1 MTETK
6 LSFCQRIPLAAL
18 YSEDLLNK
26 DSGRKVL
33 SLLTEARLVT
43 VAVAKDHRQQMVEI
57 AHEALVRRWP
67 RLRQWLEEDR
77 EILVWRQRL
86 GFIIQEWQQT
96 GRDDGFLLR
105 GSLLDEARLW
115 LSRRSN
121 DLTPAEKEF
130 INASLS
136 LQHRERANRAI
147 GRFELLVESSGSEL
161 EKQYPHSVGE
171 REAERLAKDLPF
183 LARSGTWR
191 VQINVIPVPA
201 AQARNLRSRLP
212 HLPINTVL
220 PLLSAAA
227 PADLNG
233 DDPDDS
239 SRHVEAAQKLD
250 DQTFAL
256 LKSLQLQGASGL
268 ALELISP
275 QLDGIPDPNARL
287 KFASILFDMMHIRG
301 RYADAAELIRQELA
315 LYPPNAEVHSPLLL
329 PLKIRFIHHQM
340 FYRPVTEL
348 WPQMVD
354 LLTCCDR
361 TQDPE
366 SYGEILFMLGGNLGT
381 LRGNYEEARQFL
393 LRAIRHARQ
402 RRDHYIL
409 ARCLRKYGDFLR
421 NRGHLQLARD
431 ALLEALRLSGHG
443 RGTRQRIY
451 ILGCLGD
458 LERQKQN
465 YAAASEHL
473 ERAVELARA
482 TFIPGWLGNLHL
494 GLAEQAL
501 DRNRL
506 DDAKILL
513 EQAEAHYKNTHPMH
527 WWGEIQ
533 VGLARCRL
541 MRAAGSQEWSEL
553 ARTAHREAIAAG
565 YSRDA
570 AFARELLNGQPRA
583 RNVLMFL

>member
-1 MTETK
+1 
-6 LSFCQRIPLAAL
+6 
-18 YSEDLLNK
+18 
-26 DSGRKVL
+26 
-33 SLLTEARLVT
+33 
-43 VAVAKDHRQQMVEI
+43 
-57 AHEALVRRWP
+57 VRRWP

-86 GFIIQEWQQT
+86 GFIVQKWQQT

-147 GRFELLVESSGSEL
+147 GRFELLIESSGSEP

-191 VQINVIPVPA
+191 VQINLIPVPA

-239 SRHVEAAQKLD
+239 SRDVEAGQKLD

-256 LKSLQLQGASGL
+256 LKGLQLQGASGL

-287 KFASILFDMMHIRG
+287 KFASILFDMMHIRTRPCSFRSRSG
-301 RYADAAELIRQELA
+301 SSTIRCFTA
-315 LYPPNAEVHSPLLL
+315 L
-329 PLKIRFIHHQM
+329 
-340 FYRPVTEL
+340 
-348 WPQMVD
+348 
-354 LLTCCDR
+354 
-361 TQDPE
+361 
-366 SYGEILFMLGGNLGT
+366 
-381 LRGNYEEARQFL
+381 
-393 LRAIRHARQ
+393 
-402 RRDHYIL
+402 
-409 ARCLRKYGDFLR
+409 
-421 NRGHLQLARD
+421 
-431 ALLEALRLSGHG
+431 
-443 RGTRQRIY
+443 
-451 ILGCLGD
+451 
-458 LERQKQN
+458 
-465 YAAASEHL
+465 
-473 ERAVELARA
+473 
-482 TFIPGWLGNLHL
+482 
-494 GLAEQAL
+494 
-501 DRNRL
+501 
-506 DDAKILL
+506 
-513 EQAEAHYKNTHPMH
+513 
-527 WWGEIQ
+527 
-533 VGLARCRL
+533 
-541 MRAAGSQEWSEL
+541 
-553 ARTAHREAIAAG
+553 
-565 YSRDA
+565 
-570 AFARELLNGQPRA
+570 
-583 RNVLMFL
+583 